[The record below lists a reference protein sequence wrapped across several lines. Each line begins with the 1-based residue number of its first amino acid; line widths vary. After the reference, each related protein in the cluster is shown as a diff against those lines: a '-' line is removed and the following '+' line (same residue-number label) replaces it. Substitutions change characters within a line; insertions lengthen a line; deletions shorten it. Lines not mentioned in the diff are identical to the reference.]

1 MDNVEECGVV
11 SSFLTALLA
20 MTSGVPDASLFS
32 STSTL
37 NPAFSSPAPGPAVP
51 SVQYLNVDRDGNGQ
65 VSTEEILRKINQMTN
80 ANIDKVAL
88 NALIHTVDT
97 NGDGVLSIEEDT
109 ADVQFDV
116 TKESDKYGDKYIIR
130 MKGQADSYKEF
141 KLGVIGGL
149 SAFLL
154 IPTAIVAKTY
164 YDNKAEEEMAKELA
178 KERKR
183 QEAEEIRAY
192 NEAQKMKNALKKEY
206 RKQRKK
212 IIGKLRL

>member
-1 MDNVEECGVV
+1 MDNEEECAIVWN
-11 SSFLTALLA
+11 FFTALLSLA
-20 MTSGVPDASLFS
+20 SGVPDASLFT

-37 NPAFSSPAPGPAVP
+37 NPAFSSPAVFAVP
-51 SVQYLNVDRDGNGQ
+51 SVQFEDVDGDGNGQ

-116 TKESDKYGDKYIIR
+116 TKESDKYGDRYIIR

-141 KLGVIGGL
+141 RLGVIGGL

-178 KERKR
+178 NKRKR
-183 QEAEEIRAY
+183 EEAEEIRAY
-192 NEAQKMKNALKKEY
+192 KEAQKKKNDLKKEY
-206 RKQRKK
+206 RKNRKK
-212 IIGKLRL
+212 ILGKLRL